1 MICGIWY
8 KLKAYY
14 ILIFS
19 SACVHVL
26 PYFLTEFTLEST
38 HLNNLYNEAFNF
50 FNRAIQTCLLDLLDQ
65 FLRLGNIRLHHWL
78 HEFNY
83 VNSSLTV
90 VKRQCEQR
98 GKKPTTEIVPFCTI
112 YVHSKRKRNDFC
124 ENCAAFLPVLNLAFL
139 INLIYNKHF

>member
-1 MICGIWY
+1 MRRKRIICGIWY

-38 HLNNLYNEAFNF
+38 HLNNFYNEAFNL
-50 FNRAIQTCLLDLLDQ
+50 FNRAIQTCLLDLLGQ

-98 GKKPTTEIVPFCTI
+98 GNKPTTEIVPFCTI
-112 YVHSKRKRNDFC
+112 YEHSKRKQND
-124 ENCAAFLPVLNLAFL
+124 
-139 INLIYNKHF
+139 YSY

>member
-1 MICGIWY
+1 MIICGIWY

-26 PYFLTEFTLEST
+26 RYFLTEFTLEST
-38 HLNNLYNEAFNF
+38 HLNNFYNEAFNF
-50 FNRAIQTCLLDLLDQ
+50 FNRAIQTCLLDLIGQ
-65 FLRLGNIRLHHWL
+65 FLRLWNIRLH
-78 HEFNY
+78 EYNY

-98 GKKPTTEIVPFCTI
+98 GNKPTTEIVPFRTI
-112 YVHSKRKRNDFC
+112 YEYSERKQNDYSYQ
-124 ENCAAFLPVLNLAFL
+124 NCRAFLPVLNLAFL